1 VQPRAKPKPETWRV
15 SMICANDV
23 KINDLENYVKYLF
36 DLEKKLIDKDGK
48 IAMLEFEL
56 AMEKQLRKVL
66 SSYVK

>member
-1 VQPRAKPKPETWRV
+1 
-15 SMICANDV
+15 MICANEI

-36 DLEKKLIDKDGK
+36 QMEQKLIDKDCK

-56 AMEKQLRKVL
+56 AMEKHMRKVL